1 MRISM
6 QNMYSSNLYS
16 LQKSTIEIARLN
28 EMQSTGK
35 SLLKPS
41 DDPIGSVQVI
51 GTERDVAAT
60 SQYIKN
66 IDSLST
72 GLDRSET
79 HLSSMIDLQGRLREI
94 TVASNN
100 GSLSPED
107 RAAYSAEMEELM
119 ESMVSLVNATD
130 ESGNYLFSGN
140 LTNTQPLLKDN
151 NGVYS
156 YQGDSNQREV
166 QVANNTW
173 MEANVTADA
182 FIFSNGSNDIFNQAQ
197 AYMEVLKDPTLSPG
211 DAGFDTAAADMQST
225 LDDTL
230 NSISATI
237 TDLGGKQNSLNLT
250 KTSHEEMKIFSQG
263 VIGDVETLDYAQ
275 ATAEFNMKLTALQ
288 VTQQTF
294 VQISKLS
301 LFSQI

>member
-1 MRISM
+1 MRVSM
-6 QNMYSSNLYS
+6 QNMYNSNLYS
-16 LQKSTIEIARLN
+16 LQKSTTEIARLN
-28 EMQSTGK
+28 EMQALQTAI
-35 SLLKPS
+35 LKPS
-41 DDPIGSVQVI
+41 DDPIGAVQII
-51 GTERDVAAT
+51 GIERDIAAT
-60 SQYIKN
+60 KQYISN

-94 TVASNN
+94 TIASNN
-100 GSLSPED
+100 GSLSPAD
-107 RAAYSAEMEELM
+107 RAAYGAEMEELM

-140 LTNTQPLLKDN
+140 LTDTQPLIKDT
-151 NGVYS
+151 NGDYI

-173 MEANVTADA
+173 MEANVTAEA

-197 AYMEVLKDPTLSPG
+197 AYMNVLKDPNLSPG
-211 DAGFDTAAADMQST
+211 DAGFDTAAEDMLST

-237 TDLGGKQNSLNLT
+237 TDLGGKQNSLSLT
-250 KTSHEEMKIFSQG
+250 KSSHEEMNIFSEEVKG
-263 VIGDVETLDYAQ
+263 KVDGFDFAASISEST
-275 ATAEFNMKLTALQ
+275 KLTTALE
-288 VTQQTF
+288 VTQKIVAKTMQ
-294 VQISKLS
+294 LS

>member
-1 MRISM
+1 MRVSM

-16 LQKSTIEIARLN
+16 LQKATIEIARLN

-41 DDPIGSVQVI
+41 DNPIGSVQVI
-51 GTERDVAAT
+51 GTQRDVAAT
-60 SQYIKN
+60 TQYIDN
-66 IDSLST
+66 IKSLSS

-94 TVASNN
+94 AVASNN

-107 RAAYSAEMEELM
+107 RAAYGAEMEELM

-140 LTNTQPLLKDN
+140 LTDTQPLLKDT
-151 NGVYS
+151 NGVYI

-182 FIFSNGSNDIFNQAQ
+182 FIFSNGTDDIFNQAQ
-197 AYMEVLKDPTLSPG
+197 AYIDILNDPTLSPG
-211 DAGFDTAAADMQST
+211 DVNFDNASTAMQDT

-237 TDLGGKQNSLNLT
+237 TDLGGKQNSLSLT
-250 KTSHEEMKIFSQG
+250 QSSHEEMNIFSEAL
-263 VIGDVETLDYAQ
+263 IGEIETLDYAQ